1 MSRILFLS
9 FATLIALGVGTV
21 ATLFPAALLESK
33 GVAPTAATCLWMREV
48 GVMLLAMGVI
58 FVRVRTQPDSPT
70 MRALMAGN
78 LLIQLGLL
86 GRRGRRLCRWRH
98 HPALRDSA
106 QCGSARRSGPGFR
119 LALDRTTEASALTHG
134 AWRVHQACLISQVR
148 QGFQARH
155 RRKPHEY

>member
-1 MSRILFLS
+1 MSRMLFLS
-9 FATLIALGVGTV
+9 FATLIALGVGTA

-70 MRALMAGN
+70 VRALMAGN

-86 GRRGRRLCRWRH
+86 GVEVAGYAHGVITL
-98 HPALRDSA
+98 L
-106 QCGSARRSGPGFR
+106 SGILPNAILHVV
-119 LALDRTTEASALTHG
+119 LAL
-134 AWRVHQACLISQVR
+134 
-148 QGFQARH
+148 GFGWLWIAPPAPPR
-155 RRKPHEY
+155 